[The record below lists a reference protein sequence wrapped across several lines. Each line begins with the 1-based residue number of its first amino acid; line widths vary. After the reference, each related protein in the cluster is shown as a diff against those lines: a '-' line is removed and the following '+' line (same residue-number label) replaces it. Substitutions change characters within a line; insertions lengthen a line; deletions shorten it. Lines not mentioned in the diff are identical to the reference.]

1 MLKDCARTRAQT
13 DELQRHCQI
22 KPVDMESRDPPRLLM
37 TQINPFCYFK
47 TSPEVIC
54 LAVMVY
60 VRFRLILFSV
70 KSAK

>member
-1 MLKDCARTRAQT
+1 
-13 DELQRHCQI
+13 
-22 KPVDMESRDPPRLLM
+22 MESPGPQRLLM

-60 VRFRLILFSV
+60 VRFRLVLFSV
-70 KSAK
+70 KSAKWARF